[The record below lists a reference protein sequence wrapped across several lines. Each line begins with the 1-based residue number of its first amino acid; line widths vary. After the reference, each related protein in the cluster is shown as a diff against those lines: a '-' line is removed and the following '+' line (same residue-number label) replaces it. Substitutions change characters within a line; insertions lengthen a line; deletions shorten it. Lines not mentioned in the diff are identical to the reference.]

1 MNMKVSSRLGWF
13 FGLIA
18 ICSLILIPT
27 LADARGSFGG
37 SRGGGGRSSGGSR
50 SFGGSRGSSRP
61 SAPSYSRP
69 SPRPSYSR
77 PNSPSSSFGR
87 SSTPAPRSSFGGT
100 RLNSGSDYTRS
111 YGIPRKSTP
120 MTLPNSSGANQ
131 NYVVHNY
138 GGRGDG
144 FMMGYM
150 MGSVPFMWRTPFHPA
165 YYYTQPSYVTMPDG
179 SVEVY
184 PPTFSYSTLIFT
196 LLVGG
201 FIIYIVIKVLRRRR
215 MGIGSNSSFD

>member
-1 MNMKVSSRLGWF
+1 MKINVSSRLGWF
-13 FGLIA
+13 FGIIA

-27 LADARGSFGG
+27 LADAKGSFGG
-37 SRGGGGRSSGGSR
+37 SRGGRSSGGSR

-77 PNSPSSSFGR
+77 PNSPSTSFGR
-87 SSTPAPRSSFGGT
+87 SSTPAPRSSFGGN

-111 YGIPRKSTP
+111 YGIPRKSSP
-120 MTLPNSSGANQ
+120 MTLPNSSGGNQ

-138 GGRGDG
+138 GGRSDG
-144 FMMGYM
+144 FMMGYL

-165 YYYTQPSYVTMPDG
+165 YYYTQPSYVTMPNG

-184 PPTFSYSTLIFT
+184 PPTFSYTTLIFT

-201 FIIYIVIKVLRRRR
+201 FIIYIIIKVLRRRKLN
-215 MGIGSNSSFD
+215 MDSNSSFN